1 MGGDM
6 VLGWVAIGMAASLAG
21 MIWPFRRGAI
31 GVVANFLVGE
41 SGALVAGLICYVL
54 LSRGG
59 QEHAYASLLY
69 SAIGAFAALG
79 IAHVAHAEWA
89 RRVRQH
95 PQP

>member
-31 GVVANFLVGE
+31 GVIANLLVGE
-41 SGALVAGLICYVL
+41 TGALVAGLVCYTL
-54 LSRGG
+54 LPRDG

-69 SAIGAFAALG
+69 AAIGAFAALG
-79 IAHVAHAEWA
+79 IAHVVHAGRA
-89 RRVRQH
+89 RRVTQH